1 MYPFSSKLEF
11 IFFQSKL
18 RVLFFSTN
26 SRFLGIIARSL
37 KMKNLFFL
45 IALLSLNFHYY
56 GQEKSCPILP
66 TPVTYQTTNEI
77 ISIPKSI
84 IIDTTN
90 LSLNNFNQLKELGK
104 IYHNLD
110 YTTSKEQP
118 LIVFRKLKNV
128 MEDSYS
134 INVAENIA
142 ISYCSERSCYYAFH
156 SLMQLIQQNGQE
168 LQLNKCFVKDYPN
181 FQWRGLHLDV
191 ARHFFTKE
199 EVKRFLDIMAIYK
212 FNMFHW
218 HLTDDQGWRIE
229 SKKYP
234 KLTEIGAW
242 RDSTV
247 NLHYST
253 QPRTYNKVRYGGFYT
268 QEDVKEIVSY
278 AAERFITVV
287 PEIEMPGHA
296 RAALAAYPHLSCTGK
311 SMPVESLWGVFDD
324 IFCAKKESID
334 FLKDLLE
341 EFIPLFPGNYFHIG
355 GDEAPKTRWKKCA
368 KCQEVI
374 ATNHLKDEHELQS
387 YFIKQLDVFLDS
399 KGKKLIGWDEILEG
413 GLSPNAAVM
422 SWRGYEG
429 GIEAS
434 KLGHEV
440 VMTPGSHCY
449 FDHYQG
455 KSKEEPLAIGG
466 FTPLEKV
473 YDFSPIHPEMNSS
486 QTAYVLG
493 GQANLWTEYIDSFEK
508 LMYMA
513 YPRAIALSQVLWNPT
528 TKPSY
533 EIFEKSL
540 IDNQFPILKRLNVNY
555 SSTNLY
561 PKVEWAAE
569 NSGISLKVSSK
580 RKDDI
585 FHLIFEKPL
594 FIGKNKTSELIFQNN
609 QSFLISRNL
618 GSDTFNFSLHSEHFG
633 VSQSYRVLPHIGLGE
648 NIHFK
653 TKPNKQYDSGK
664 LTLVDG
670 QTGSRPWKG
679 HEWIGFDTCNVSI
692 EVTLAKKIQVKELNL
707 SFLHEPGSWIY
718 APKQIT
724 LLWKERTKNLV
735 TTFSLSS
742 GQELISLPFNRKI
755 KSIQIQ
761 ISNAEKIPSGNP
773 GEGHVPWTFIDE
785 IILR

>member
-1 MYPFSSKLEF
+1 
-11 IFFQSKL
+11 
-18 RVLFFSTN
+18 
-26 SRFLGIIARSL
+26 
-37 KMKNLFFL
+37 MKNLFFL

-486 QTAYVLG
+486 QAAYVLG

-540 IDNQFPILKRLNVNY
+540 IDNQFPVLKRLNVNY

>member
-1 MYPFSSKLEF
+1 
-11 IFFQSKL
+11 
-18 RVLFFSTN
+18 
-26 SRFLGIIARSL
+26 
-37 KMKNLFFL
+37 MKNLFFL

-540 IDNQFPILKRLNVNY
+540 IDNQFPVLKRLNVNY

-561 PKVEWAAE
+561 PKVELAAE
-569 NSGISLKVSSK
+569 DSGISLKVSSK
-580 RKDDI
+580 KKDDI

-594 FIGKNKTSELIFQNN
+594 LIRKNKTSELILQNN

>member
-1 MYPFSSKLEF
+1 MKILIVISITFGLAYPRFFAQNESS
-11 IFFQSKL
+11 
-18 RVLFFSTN
+18 TCN
-26 SRFLGIIARSL
+26 
-37 KMKNLFFL
+37 
-45 IALLSLNFHYY
+45 
-56 GQEKSCPILP
+56 ILP
-66 TPVTYQTTNEI
+66 HPVTYVVNQSVGNQSYI
-77 ISIPKSI
+77 QLP
-84 IIDTTN
+84 DTLYFQGN
-90 LSLNNFNQLKELGK
+90 DLSQQVKNQLIYFGK
-104 IYHNLD
+104 LVHGL
-110 YTTSKEQP
+110 T
-118 LIVFRKLKNV
+118 LIESIENPILTFKKQQNV
-128 MEDSYS
+128 IEDSYS
-134 INVAENIA
+134 ITTNGKINIQYSSDA
-142 ISYCSERSCYYAFH
+142 ACFYAMQ
-156 SLMQLIQQNGQE
+156 SL
-168 LQLNKCFVKDYPN
+168 LQLTKEVDGKISLPNVFVKDYPKYR
-181 FQWRGLHLDV
+181 WRGLHLDV
-191 ARHFFTKE
+191 SRHFFTKA

-212 FNMFHW
+212 FNVFHW

-253 QPRTYNKVRYGGFYT
+253 HPRTYNKVKYGGFYT

-278 AAERFITVV
+278 AAERYITIV

-311 SMPVESLWGVFDD
+311 SLPVEGLWGIFDD

-334 FLKDLLE
+334 FLKELLD
-341 EFIPLFPGNYFHIG
+341 EFIPLFPGSYFHIG
-355 GDEAPKTRWKKCA
+355 GDEAPKTRWKKCV

-374 ATNHLKDEHELQS
+374 TTNNLKDEHELQS
-387 YFIKQLDVFLDS
+387 YFIKQLDIFLDS

-422 SWRGYEG
+422 SWRGFEG

-486 QTAYVLG
+486 QAAYVLG
-493 GQANLWTEYIDSFEK
+493 GQANLWTEYIDSFDK

-528 TKPSY
+528 TKPTFD
-533 EIFEKSL
+533 IFEKSL
-540 IDNQFPILKRLNVNY
+540 IEQHFPVLKKLNVNY
-555 SSTNLY
+555 ASTNLF
-561 PKVEWAAE
+561 PKIEWNSE
-569 NSGISLKVSSK
+569 KSGISLKVESK
-580 RKDDI
+580 KKDDI
-585 FHLIFEKPL
+585 FHLIFEKPIL
-594 FIGKNKTSELIFQNN
+594 IEKNKSSELILQNN
-609 QSFLISRNL
+609 QSFLISRGL
-618 GSDTFNFSLHSEHFG
+618 GSDSFNFSLHSVHFG
-633 VSQSYRVLPHIGLGE
+633 VSQSYRVLPHKALGE
-648 NIHFK
+648 NVHFI
-653 TKPNKQYDSGK
+653 TKPSKQYDSGK

-670 QTGSRPWKG
+670 QSGSRPWKG

-692 EVTLAKKIQVKELNL
+692 EVSLAKKRYIKDLNI

-718 APKQIT
+718 APKEIT
-724 LLWKERTKNLV
+724 LFWKERTKNLG
-735 TTFSLSS
+735 TTFSLSP
-742 GQELISLPFNRKI
+742 GQELISLPLNRKI
-755 KSIQIQ
+755 KTIRIQ
-761 ISNAEKIPSGNP
+761 ISNEKKIPNGNP
-773 GEGHVPWTFIDE
+773 GEGHVPWTFLDE
-785 IILR
+785 IILK

>member
-1 MYPFSSKLEF
+1 MRLF
-11 IFFQSKL
+11 IFFSFSLGFFQL
-18 RVLFFSTN
+18 PLFAQNETSVCT
-26 SRFLGIIARSL
+26 
-37 KMKNLFFL
+37 
-45 IALLSLNFHYY
+45 
-56 GQEKSCPILP
+56 ILP
-66 TPVTYQTTNEI
+66 HPVTFIVNQVEGGQSTIQLT
-77 ISIPKSI
+77 
-84 IIDTTN
+84 DTIHFQGN
-90 LSLNNFNQLKELGK
+90 DLSQQVKNQLIYFGK
-104 IYHNLD
+104 LIHGL
-110 YTTSKEQP
+110 TLLESKENPMLTFKKQQ
-118 LIVFRKLKNV
+118 NV
-128 MEDSYS
+128 IANSYS
-134 INVAENIA
+134 IVTNGKINIQYSSDA
-142 ISYCSERSCYYAFH
+142 ACFYAMQ
-156 SLMQLIQQNGQE
+156 SLMQLTKEVDGKLYLPNV
-168 LQLNKCFVKDYPN
+168 FVKDYPKYR
-181 FQWRGLHLDV
+181 WRGLHLDV
-191 ARHFFTKE
+191 SRHFFTKE

-212 FNMFHW
+212 FNVFHW

-253 QPRTYNKVRYGGFYT
+253 HPRTYNKVRYGGFYT

-278 AAERFITVV
+278 AADRFITVV

-311 SMPVESLWGVFDD
+311 TLPVESLWGVFDD

-334 FLKDLLE
+334 FLKDVLD
-341 EFIPLFPGNYFHIG
+341 EFIPLFPGSYFHIG
-355 GDEAPKTRWKKCA
+355 GDEAPKTRWKKCT

-374 ATNHLKDEHELQS
+374 VANKLKDEHELQS
-387 YFIKQLDVFLDS
+387 YFIKQLDVFLNS

-422 SWRGYEG
+422 SWRGFEG

-473 YDFSPIHPEMNSS
+473 YDFSPIHPEMNST
-486 QTAYVLG
+486 QAAYVLG
-493 GQANLWTEYIDSFEK
+493 GQANLWTEYIDSFDK

-513 YPRAIALSQVLWNPT
+513 YPRAIALSQVLWNPN
-528 TKPSY
+528 TKPSFDV
-533 EIFEKSL
+533 FEKSL
-540 IDNQFPILKRLNVNY
+540 IERQFPKLQRLNVNFA
-555 SSTNLY
+555 STTLF
-561 PKVEWAAE
+561 PKVEWASE
-569 NSGISLKVSSK
+569 NNGISVKVESK
-580 RKDDI
+580 KKDDI
-585 FHLIFEKPL
+585 FHLIFEKPI
-594 FIGKNKTSELIFQNN
+594 FIGKNKTSELILQNK
-609 QSFLISRNL
+609 QSFLISRSL
-618 GSDTFNFSLHSEHFG
+618 GSDTFHFSLHSEHFG
-633 VSQSYRVLPHIGLGE
+633 VSQSYRVLPHQALGE
-648 NIHFK
+648 NVYFI

-679 HEWIGFDTCNVSI
+679 HEWIGFDTCNVSL
-692 EVTLAKKIQVKELNL
+692 EVSLAKKRYIKELNI

-718 APKQIT
+718 APRQIT
-724 LLWKERTKNLV
+724 LFWKVRNKNLESRF
-735 TTFSLSS
+735 TLSP
-742 GQELISLPFNRKI
+742 GQEFIALPFNRKI
-755 KSIQIQ
+755 KTIRIQ
-761 ISNAEKIPSGNP
+761 ISNAEKIPTGNP

-785 IILR
+785 IILK

>member
-1 MYPFSSKLEF
+1 
-11 IFFQSKL
+11 
-18 RVLFFSTN
+18 
-26 SRFLGIIARSL
+26 
-37 KMKNLFFL
+37 MKNLFFL

-540 IDNQFPILKRLNVNY
+540 IDNQFPVLKRLNVNY

-561 PKVEWAAE
+561 PKVELAAE
-569 NSGISLKVSSK
+569 DSGISLKVSSK
-580 RKDDI
+580 KKDDI

-594 FIGKNKTSELIFQNN
+594 LIRKNKTSELIFQNN

>member
-1 MYPFSSKLEF
+1 MKILITLSITFWFAYPRFFAQNESSAC
-11 IFFQSKL
+11 S
-18 RVLFFSTN
+18 
-26 SRFLGIIARSL
+26 
-37 KMKNLFFL
+37 
-45 IALLSLNFHYY
+45 
-56 GQEKSCPILP
+56 ILP
-66 TPVTYQTTNEI
+66 HPVTYVVNQSAGNQSFIQLT
-77 ISIPKSI
+77 
-84 IIDTTN
+84 DTLYFQGN
-90 LSLNNFNQLKELGK
+90 DLSQQVKNQLIYFGK
-104 IYHNLD
+104 LVHGL
-110 YTTSKEQP
+110 TLMESKENPFLTFKKQQ
-118 LIVFRKLKNV
+118 NV
-128 MEDSYS
+128 IEDSYS
-134 INVAENIA
+134 ITTNGK
-142 ISYCSERSCYYAFH
+142 ISIQYSSDAACFYAMQ
-156 SLMQLIQQNGQE
+156 SL
-168 LQLNKCFVKDYPN
+168 LQLTKEVEGKLTLPNVFVKDYPKYR
-181 FQWRGLHLDV
+181 WRGLHLDV
-191 ARHFFTKE
+191 SRHFFTKE

-212 FNMFHW
+212 FNVFHW

-466 FTPLEKV
+466 FTPIEKV

-486 QTAYVLG
+486 QAAYVLG

-585 FHLIFEKPL
+585 FHLIFEEPL
-594 FIGKNKTSELIFQNN
+594 LIRKNKTSELILQNN

-618 GSDTFNFSLHSEHFG
+618 GSDTLNFSLHSEHFG

-692 EVTLAKKIQVKELNL
+692 EVTLAKKIQVKELKL

-724 LLWKERTKNLV
+724 LLWKERTKNLG

-761 ISNAEKIPSGNP
+761 ISNVEKISSGNP

>member
-1 MYPFSSKLEF
+1 
-11 IFFQSKL
+11 
-18 RVLFFSTN
+18 
-26 SRFLGIIARSL
+26 
-37 KMKNLFFL
+37 MKNLFFL